1 MERERGRDEGRERK
15 RETEYLEKR
24 LSIME
29 SQGER
34 WEANGKEAYL
44 MGANLSLYLIQNRR

>member
-1 MERERGRDEGRERK
+1 MERERK

>member
-1 MERERGRDEGRERK
+1 
-15 RETEYLEKR
+15 
-24 LSIME
+24 ME

-44 MGANLSLYLIQNRR
+44 MGANLSLYLIQNRRMLQICDKNVGDWGSISQSRPDEDH